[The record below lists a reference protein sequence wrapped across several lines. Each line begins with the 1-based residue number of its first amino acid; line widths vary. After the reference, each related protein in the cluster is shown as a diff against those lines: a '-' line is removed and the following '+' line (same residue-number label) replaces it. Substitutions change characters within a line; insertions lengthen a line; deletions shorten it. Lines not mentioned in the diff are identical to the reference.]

1 MTPHDWLN
9 SENTVKRSKKPYA
22 HFDLRTDIGKQKFYI
37 SNSHKVAAHGFYPF
51 IHYQIKTIKFNKTKG
66 PRVKTRDIC
75 YAAHIDRCIYQY
87 YSFMLNEL
95 YNERVRIDGTS
106 DVAVA
111 YRTDLHKSNIYFSKR
126 AFDYIKELGRCYVM
140 IGDFTHFF
148 DNLDHAYLK
157 KQWCSLLECERLPK
171 DYYNVFK
178 NITSF
183 SQWELT
189 DLLAINELKDNKA
202 GHRALN
208 KQSRVLTAE
217 QYKNNRSH
225 IQPNMNH
232 YGIPQG
238 SPISGMLANL
248 YMLEVDKQIHDL
260 VEQYH
265 GFYMRYSDDF
275 IVIVPDEPNN
285 NALNVFSEVRAF
297 IASAPRL
304 KLEPS
309 KTQYFHYKEEKVEN
323 IGKAIDKGADDSKK
337 FINFLGFSFN
347 GTKVF
352 IRSKTTAK
360 YYYRMHRK
368 AKNIAKTGGY
378 TRKGNHINLS
388 GLYTLYSEHGAK
400 SKRGNYFTYIEHA
413 EEEYGQDEEIR
424 HDLKNNM
431 GKIRKILKG
440 I

>member
-1 MTPHDWLN
+1 MDAWL
-9 SENTVKRSKKPYA
+9 SDKKTIQRSKRYYA
-22 HFDLRTDIGKQKFYI
+22 HFDVRTDIGRMKDYV
-37 SNSHKVAAHGFYPF
+37 SNPKAVAAHGFYPF
-51 IHYQIKTIKFNKTKG
+51 IHYEMDMSKFKRGKG
-66 PRVKTRDIC
+66 VVPKKRDIC

-87 YSFMLNEL
+87 YSHILNEK
-95 YNERVRIDGTS
+95 YNERTTCDGIS
-106 DVAVA
+106 NVAVA
-111 YRTDLHKSNIYFSKR
+111 YRTNLRKSNIQFSKAAYDFIR
-126 AFDYIKELGRCYVM
+126 KTENCYVM

-171 DYYNVFK
+171 DHYNVFK

-337 FINFLGFSFN
+337 FIIFLGFSFN

-431 GKIRKILKG
+431 GKIRKVLKG

>member
-1 MTPHDWLN
+1 MDAWL
-9 SENTVKRSKKPYA
+9 SDKKIIQRSKRYYA
-22 HFDLRTDIGKQKFYI
+22 HFDVRTDIGRMKDYA
-37 SNSHKVAAHGFYPF
+37 SNPKAVAAHGFYPF
-51 IHYQIKTIKFNKTKG
+51 IHYEMDMSKFKRGKG
-66 PRVKTRDIC
+66 VVPKKRDIC

-87 YSFMLNEL
+87 YSHILNEK
-95 YNERVRIDGTS
+95 YNERTTCDGIS
-106 DVAVA
+106 NVAVA
-111 YRTDLHKSNIYFSKR
+111 YRTNLGKSNIQFSKAAYDFIR
-126 AFDYIKELGRCYVM
+126 KTENCYVM

-171 DYYNVFK
+171 DHYNVFK

-189 DLLAINELKDNKA
+189 DLLAINKLKDNKA

-225 IQPNMNH
+225 IQLNMNH

-431 GKIRKILKG
+431 GKIRKVLKG

>member
-1 MTPHDWLN
+1 
-9 SENTVKRSKKPYA
+9 
-22 HFDLRTDIGKQKFYI
+22 
-37 SNSHKVAAHGFYPF
+37 
-51 IHYQIKTIKFNKTKG
+51 
-66 PRVKTRDIC
+66 
-75 YAAHIDRCIYQY
+75 
-87 YSFMLNEL
+87 
-95 YNERVRIDGTS
+95 
-106 DVAVA
+106 
-111 YRTDLHKSNIYFSKR
+111 
-126 AFDYIKELGRCYVM
+126 
-140 IGDFTHFF
+140 
-148 DNLDHAYLK
+148 
-157 KQWCSLLECERLPK
+157 
-171 DYYNVFK
+171 
-178 NITSF
+178 
-183 SQWELT
+183 
-189 DLLAINELKDNKA
+189 
-202 GHRALN
+202 
-208 KQSRVLTAE
+208 
-217 QYKNNRSH
+217 
-225 IQPNMNH
+225 MNH

-285 NALNVFSEVRAF
+285 NTLNVFSEVRAF

-368 AKNIAKTGGY
+368 AKNIANQLIELYPNNTNY
-378 TRKGNHINLS
+378 RAFLNQIN
-388 GLYTLYSEHGAK
+388 AIK
-400 SKRGNYFTYIEHA
+400 
-413 EEEYGQDEEIR
+413 
-424 HDLKNNM
+424 
-431 GKIRKILKG
+431 
-440 I
+440 

>member
-1 MTPHDWLN
+1 MDAWL
-9 SENTVKRSKKPYA
+9 SDKETIRKSKRYYA
-22 HFDLRTDIGKQKFYI
+22 HFDVKTDIGHVKDYV
-37 SNSHKVAAHGFYPF
+37 SNPQCVAMHGFYPF
-51 IHYQIKTIKFNKTKG
+51 IHYEMDMSKFNKEKG
-66 PRVKTRDIC
+66 QVPKTRDIC

-87 YSFMLNEL
+87 YSHILNEL
-95 YNERVRIDGTS
+95 YNERTISDGIS

-111 YRTDLHKSNIYFSKR
+111 YRTNLRKSNIQFSKAAYDFIR
-126 AFDYIKELGRCYVM
+126 KTENCYVM

-157 KQWCSLLECERLPK
+157 KQWCSLLGCERLPK
-171 DYYNVFK
+171 DHYNVFK

-189 DLLAINELKDNKA
+189 DLLKINALKDNKA

-225 IQPNMNH
+225 IQPNRNH

-248 YMLEVDKQIHDL
+248 YMLEVDRQIHDL
-260 VEQYH
+260 IEQYK

-275 IVIVPDEPNN
+275 IVVLPDRPDGQV
-285 NALNVFSEVRAF
+285 LNVFSEVREF

-304 KLEPS
+304 ILEPS
-309 KTQYFHYKEEKVEN
+309 KTQYFRYVEKEVEN
-323 IGKAIDKGADDSKK
+323 IGKAISKDADDSKK
-337 FINFLGFSFN
+337 FINFLGFSFD
-347 GTKVF
+347 GKKVF

-360 YYYRMHRK
+360 YYYRMYRK

-431 GKIRKILKG
+431 GKIRKVLKG

>member
-1 MTPHDWLN
+1 MDAWL
-9 SENTVKRSKKPYA
+9 SDKKTIQRSKRYYA
-22 HFDLRTDIGKQKFYI
+22 H
-37 SNSHKVAAHGFYPF
+37 
-51 IHYQIKTIKFNKTKG
+51 
-66 PRVKTRDIC
+66 
-75 YAAHIDRCIYQY
+75 
-87 YSFMLNEL
+87 
-95 YNERVRIDGTS
+95 
-106 DVAVA
+106 
-111 YRTDLHKSNIYFSKR
+111 
-126 AFDYIKELGRCYVM
+126 
-140 IGDFTHFF
+140 
-148 DNLDHAYLK
+148 
-157 KQWCSLLECERLPK
+157 
-171 DYYNVFK
+171 
-178 NITSF
+178 
-183 SQWELT
+183 
-189 DLLAINELKDNKA
+189 
-202 GHRALN
+202 
-208 KQSRVLTAE
+208 
-217 QYKNNRSH
+217 KNNRSH

-285 NALNVFSEVRAF
+285 NTLNVFSEVRAF

-431 GKIRKILKG
+431 GKIRKVLKG

>member
-1 MTPHDWLN
+1 M
-9 SENTVKRSKKPYA
+9 
-22 HFDLRTDIGKQKFYI
+22 
-37 SNSHKVAAHGFYPF
+37 
-51 IHYQIKTIKFNKTKG
+51 
-66 PRVKTRDIC
+66 
-75 YAAHIDRCIYQY
+75 
-87 YSFMLNEL
+87 NEK
-95 YNERVRIDGTS
+95 YNERTTCDGIS
-106 DVAVA
+106 NVAVA
-111 YRTDLHKSNIYFSKR
+111 YRTNLRKSNIQFSKAAYDFIR
-126 AFDYIKELGRCYVM
+126 KTENCYVM

-171 DYYNVFK
+171 DHYNVFK

-285 NALNVFSEVRAF
+285 NTLNVFSEVRAF

-431 GKIRKILKG
+431 GKIRKVLKG